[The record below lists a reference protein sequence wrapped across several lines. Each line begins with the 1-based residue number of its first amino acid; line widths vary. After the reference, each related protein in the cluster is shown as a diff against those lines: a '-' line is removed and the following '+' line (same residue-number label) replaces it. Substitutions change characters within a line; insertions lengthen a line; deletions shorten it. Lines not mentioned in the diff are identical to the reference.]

1 MITDKRHEVSRLRT
15 EAQLDCQF
23 QQEPDM
29 EVAEVSLYGVQKKDV
44 LLAPFIHA
52 LFIDSFLKHTEHHL
66 GHEHRH
72 GVLVDAVPDTHER
85 MSRHQPL
92 DGIERRFR

>member
-1 MITDKRHEVSRLRT
+1 MISDKRHEVTRLRT

-29 EVAEVSLYGVQKKDV
+29 EVAEGSLDSVQKKDV
-44 LLAPFIHA
+44 LLAPFIQTR
-52 LFIDSFLKHTEHHL
+52 LIDSFLQHTEHNL
-66 GHEHRH
+66 GHEHGH

-85 MSRHQPL
+85 MARHQPL
-92 DGIERRFR
+92 DGKECRFR